1 MVTAKGNHET
11 HFNINKGQRS
21 FLITENQHDTQITM
35 IKDRLGS
42 ASSLNR
48 DAPYGMLPGPQVIT
62 AGSPALRAL
71 CLCPISEKLR
81 YLGASLSKS
90 GEYLFTLFIMASI

>member
-1 MVTAKGNHET
+1 MVTVRCNHET
-11 HFNINKGQRS
+11 HFNINKGQARS
-21 FLITENQHDTQITM
+21 FLIKENQHDTQITM
-35 IKDRLGS
+35 IEDRLGS

-48 DAPYGMLPGPQVIT
+48 YAPYSMPPGPQVIT

-90 GEYLFTLFIMASI
+90 

>member
-1 MVTAKGNHET
+1 MVTVKGNHET

-42 ASSLNR
+42 ASSF
-48 DAPYGMLPGPQVIT
+48 APYGMLPGPPVLT

-71 CLCPISEKLR
+71 CLCPIYE
-81 YLGASLSKS
+81 
-90 GEYLFTLFIMASI
+90 